1 MRYVS
6 QRRLSQLRSICA
18 TIKESNMVQVKPIK
32 DSEKKVEYMKL
43 KKAELVKRLITA
55 ENYMAGQDIL
65 IQLGN
70 IFKVSKP
77 EDK

>member
-77 EDK
+77 DD

>member
-1 MRYVS
+1 
-6 QRRLSQLRSICA
+6 
-18 TIKESNMVQVKPIK
+18 MVQVKPIK

-77 EDK
+77 DD

>member
-55 ENYMAGQDIL
+55 ENYVAGQDIL

-77 EDK
+77 DD